1 MRTRRAALT
10 VAAIAVVGTS
20 ALVARPLPQG
30 QDTTVFRSRVQS
42 IEVDV
47 RVTDVNGNAVRG
59 LTKDDFTLLEDDKP
73 QQIITASFV
82 DLERES
88 PVTLMVPGVV
98 ESDVATSAGVGRM
111 WVILLGSTAG
121 PGGRA
126 GRARFVAG
134 RFVQES
140 LGPNDQVAV
149 ISVHGTMKSA
159 QAFTRNRT
167 LLLNAIERLD
177 EEPPNPADDNT
188 RTGYQVLEDV
198 CNRLGRLVGRKAVLY
213 FDPPTFFNVAG
224 PPPVGSSA
232 ISRDVGYFFD
242 QRDALAAA
250 TRNNVAIYVVSTA
263 GIAGATVDGST
274 AGGGLPPSTL
284 QAVAAQRLLAEET
297 GGDAIVNT
305 NNYQVGYDRF
315 VRDSNQYYL
324 LGYTPQVEHRDG
336 NLHRLTVRVNRPGLT
351 VRARQ
356 GYYAPRPERRTRE
369 TKPEHIAG
377 ADKLSTAA
385 VDALRMPLSMNGL
398 TLDLFA
404 APFRAASGKN
414 ATVLVGA
421 QVRGRGL
428 VLSRGERMEIGF
440 VGTNTEGKTSPG
452 TFHIVKLD
460 LTDRSRQVV
469 EGSGLPFVDR
479 LQLAPGRHQ
488 VKFVAH
494 QPAGQTG
501 MVVVDVD
508 VPKFS
513 DSPLSM
519 SGVVLGS
526 FLELPQTAVKRDD
539 PILRILGRAYPT
551 AKRSFSRND
560 RLVVY
565 LEVYTNG
572 KTRLTDTVATI
583 AGANQRGTRTL
594 DLPRIIAEPQRAGF
608 RRILPLRDYEA
619 GNYVLTVEANA
630 GREKVSRQV
639 PFTIREP

>member
-1 MRTRRAALT
+1 MGARRAALT
-10 VAAIAVVGTS
+10 AAAIGVVGAS

-30 QDTTVFRSRVQS
+30 QDPTVFRGRVQS

-47 RVTDVNGNAVRG
+47 RVTAVNGNAVRG

-88 PVTLMVPGVV
+88 PVTPMVPGVV

-134 RFVQES
+134 KFVQDS
-140 LGPNDQVAV
+140 LGPSDQVAV
-149 ISVHGTMKSA
+149 ISVHGTMKNA

-188 RTGYQVLEDV
+188 RTAYRVLEDV

-213 FDPPTFFNVAG
+213 FDPPAFFNVQG
-224 PPPVGSSA
+224 PPPAGWNGPSP
-232 ISRDVGYFFD
+232 ISKDVGYFFD

-250 TRNNVAIYVVSTA
+250 TRNNVAIYVVSTL
-263 GIAGATVDGST
+263 GLDGST
-274 AGGGLPPSTL
+274 AGDGRAL
-284 QAVAAQRLLAEET
+284 QAIAGQRLLAEET

-305 NNYQVGYDRF
+305 NNYQVGYERF

-336 NLHRLTVRVNRPGLT
+336 DFHRLTVHVNRPGLT

-356 GYYAPRPERRTRE
+356 GYHAPRPERRTRE
-369 TKPEHIAG
+369 TKPEQIAG
-377 ADKLSTAA
+377 AGKLSAAA

-414 ATVLVGA
+414 ASVLVGA

-428 VLSRGERMEIGF
+428 VLGRGERMEIGF
-440 VGTNTEGKTSPG
+440 VGTNTDGKTSPG
-452 TFHIVKLD
+452 AFHIVRLD
-460 LTDRSRQVV
+460 LSDRSRQVV
-469 EGSGLPFVDR
+469 EASGLPFVDR
-479 LQLAPGRHQ
+479 LQLPPGRHQ

-494 QPAGQTG
+494 QPSGQTG
-501 MVVVDVD
+501 MVLVDVD

-519 SGVVLGS
+519 SGVVLAS

-539 PILRILGRAYPT
+539 PVLRILSGAYPT
-551 AKRSFSRND
+551 AQRSFLRND
-560 RLVVY
+560 RLIVY

-583 AGANQRGTRTL
+583 AGVNRGRTRTL
-594 DLPRIIAEPQRAGF
+594 DLPRIVDEPQRAGF
-608 RRILPLRDYEA
+608 RRFVPLRDYEA
-619 GNYVLTVEANA
+619 GDYVLTVEASA
-630 GREKVSRQV
+630 GREMVRRQV
-639 PFTIREP
+639 PFSIREQ

>member
-10 VAAIAVVGTS
+10 AAAIAVVGTG

-30 QDTTVFRSRVQS
+30 QDPTVFRGRVQS

-88 PVTLMVPGVV
+88 PVTPMVPGVV
-98 ESDVATSAGVGRM
+98 ESDVATSAGVGRL
-111 WVILLGSTAG
+111 WVILLGSTIG

-134 RFVQES
+134 KFVQES

-149 ISVHGTMKSA
+149 ISIHGTMKSA

-177 EEPPNPADDNT
+177 EEPPNPADDAI
-188 RTGYQVLEDV
+188 RTAYQVLEDV

-213 FDPPTFFNVAG
+213 FDPPTFFNIAG
-224 PPPVGSSA
+224 PPPAGSSA
-232 ISRDVGYFFD
+232 ISKDVGYFFD
-242 QRDALAAA
+242 QRDAIAAA
-250 TRNNVAIYVVSTA
+250 TRNNVAIYVVSTV
-263 GIAGATVDGST
+263 GIAGATIDGST
-274 AGGGLPPSTL
+274 AGGSLPPSTI
-284 QAVAAQRLLAEET
+284 QAVAGQRLLAEET

-305 NNYQVGYDRF
+305 NNYQVGYERF
-315 VRDSNQYYL
+315 VQDSNQYYL

-336 NLHRLTVRVNRPGLT
+336 KLHRLTVRVNRPGLT

-356 GYYAPRPERRTRE
+356 GYYAPRPERRNARE
-369 TKPEHIAG
+369 TKPEQIAG
-377 ADKLSTAA
+377 AGKLSSAA
-385 VDALRMPLSMNGL
+385 IDALQMPLSMNGL

-428 VLSRGERMEIGF
+428 VLGRGERMEIGF
-440 VGTNTEGKTSPG
+440 VGMNTDGKTSPG
-452 TFHIVKLD
+452 AFHIVRLD
-460 LTDRSRQVV
+460 LTDHSRQVV

-494 QPAGQTG
+494 QPTGQTG
-501 MVVVDVD
+501 MVLVDVD

-513 DSPLSM
+513 DAPLSM
-519 SGVVLGS
+519 SGVVLAS

-539 PILRILGRAYPT
+539 PLLRL
-551 AKRSFSRND
+551 
-560 RLVVY
+560 L
-565 LEVYTNG
+565 
-572 KTRLTDTVATI
+572 
-583 AGANQRGTRTL
+583 
-594 DLPRIIAEPQRAGF
+594 
-608 RRILPLRDYEA
+608 
-619 GNYVLTVEANA
+619 
-630 GREKVSRQV
+630 
-639 PFTIREP
+639 

>member
-10 VAAIAVVGTS
+10 AAAIAVVGTS
-20 ALVARPLPQG
+20 ALVARPLPQS
-30 QDTTVFRSRVQS
+30 QDPTVFRSRVQS

-88 PVTLMVPGVV
+88 PVTPMVPGVV
-98 ESDVATSAGVGRM
+98 ESDVATSAGVGRL
-111 WVILLGSTAG
+111 WVILLGSTIG

-134 RFVQES
+134 KFVQES

-149 ISVHGTMKSA
+149 ISIHGTMKSA

-177 EEPPNPADDNT
+177 EEPPNPADDAI
-188 RTGYQVLEDV
+188 RTAYQVLEDV

-213 FDPPTFFNVAG
+213 FDPPTFFNIAA
-224 PPPVGSSA
+224 PQPVGPGA
-232 ISRDVGYFFD
+232 ISKDVGYFFD
-242 QRDALAAA
+242 QRDAIAAA

-263 GIAGATVDGST
+263 GIAGATIDGST
-274 AGGGLPPSTL
+274 AGGSLPPSTI
-284 QAVAAQRLLAEET
+284 QAVAGQRLLAEET

-305 NNYQVGYDRF
+305 NNYQVGYERF
-315 VRDSNQYYL
+315 VQDSNQYYL
-324 LGYTPQVEHRDG
+324 LGYTPLVEHRDG
-336 NLHRLTVRVNRPGLT
+336 KLHRLTVRVNRPGLT

-356 GYYAPRPERRTRE
+356 GYYAPRPERRARE
-369 TKPEHIAG
+369 TKPEQIAG
-377 ADKLSTAA
+377 ADKLSSAA

-428 VLSRGERMEIGF
+428 VLARGERMEVGF

-452 TFHIVKLD
+452 AFHIVKLD

-494 QPAGQTG
+494 QPTGQTG

-513 DSPLSM
+513 DAPLSM
-519 SGVVLGS
+519 SGVVLAS

-539 PILRILGRAYPT
+539 PLLRVLGSAYPT
-551 AKRSFSRND
+551 AKRSFPRND

-583 AGANQRGTRTL
+583 AGVNSRRTRSL
-594 DLPRIIAEPQRAGF
+594 DLPRIIDEPQRAAF
-608 RRILPLRDYEA
+608 RRFVPLREYEA
-619 GNYVLTVEANA
+619 GNYVLSIEANA

-639 PFTIREP
+639 PFTIREQ

>member
-20 ALVARPLPQG
+20 VPVARPLPQG

-59 LTKDDFTLLEDDKP
+59 LTKDDFTLLEDEKP

-88 PVTLMVPGVV
+88 PVTPMVPGRV

-111 WVILLGSTAG
+111 WVIMLGNTAG

-134 RFVQES
+134 KFVQES

-149 ISVHGTMKSA
+149 ISVHGTMKNA
-159 QAFTRNRT
+159 QAFTRNRG
-167 LLLNAIERLD
+167 LLLNAIDRLD
-177 EEPPNPADDNT
+177 EEPPNPADDHT
-188 RTGYQVLEDV
+188 RTAYRVLEDV
-198 CNRLGRLVGRKAVLY
+198 CDRLGRMVGRKAVLY
-213 FDPPTFFNVAG
+213 FDPPGFFNVAG
-224 PPPVGSSA
+224 PPPVGWNGPSP
-232 ISRDVGYFFD
+232 ISKDVGYFFD

-250 TRNNVAIYVVSTA
+250 TRNNVAIYVVSTR
-263 GIAGATVDGST
+263 GLDGST
-274 AGGGLPPSTL
+274 AGDGRAL
-284 QAVAAQRLLAEET
+284 QAIAGQRLLAEET

-305 NNYQVGYDRF
+305 NDYQTGYERF

-336 NLHRLTVRVNRPGLT
+336 DFHRLAVRVNRPGLA

-356 GYYAPRPERRTRE
+356 GYYAPRPERRARE
-369 TKPEHIAG
+369 TKPERIAG
-377 ADKLSTAA
+377 ADKLSAA
-385 VDALRMPLSMNGL
+385 AIDALRMPLSMNGL

-414 ATVLVGA
+414 ASVLVGA

-428 VLSRGERMEIGF
+428 VLGRGERMEIGF
-440 VGTNTEGKTSPG
+440 VGTNTEGKTSAG
-452 TFHIVKLD
+452 RFHLVQLD
-460 LTDRSRQVV
+460 LADRSRQVV
-469 EGSGLPFVDR
+469 EGGGLPFVDR

-494 QPAGQTG
+494 QPTGQTG

-519 SGVVLGS
+519 SGIVLAS
-526 FLELPQTAVKRDD
+526 FLELPQTALKRDD
-539 PILRILGRAYPT
+539 PVLRILGGAYPT
-551 AKRSFSRND
+551 ARRSFLRND

-565 LEVYTNG
+565 LEVYTSG
-572 KTRLTDTVATI
+572 RTRLTGTVATI
-583 AGANQRGTRTL
+583 ARVNQGRARPL
-594 DLPRIIAEPQRAGF
+594 DLPRIIDEPNRAVF
-608 RRILPLRDYEA
+608 RRFVPLREYEA
-619 GNYVLTVEANA
+619 GDHVLTAEATA
-630 GREKVSRQV
+630 GRETVSRQV
-639 PFTIREP
+639 PFTIE